1 MKNLANIITIT
12 RIIGTVCLIPLEALS
27 VPFFVVYT
35 WCGLSDV
42 LDGFVARK
50 LNIISDFGS
59 KLDSISDLL
68 FYSTMMIK
76 VWPYL
81 KKYLPSYVW
90 TLMYVVLAIRL
101 VCYLFVGIRYKAFAS
116 RHTILNKVTGAFMF
130 ALPFVLKTPYLI
142 HYSLLVLLISYIS
155 VFDEII
161 FIINKKQ

>member
-1 MKNLANIITIT
+1 M
-12 RIIGTVCLIPLEALS
+12 
-27 VPFFVVYT
+27 PFFVVYT

-101 VCYLFVGIRYKAFAS
+101 VCYLFVGFKYKAFAS

-142 HYSLLVLLISYIS
+142 YYSLLVLLISYIS